1 MEYCSTDPINKSRS
15 NKKYN
20 SGYET
25 NDEDEDNDDDDDCVA
40 VDKGGKQPLP
50 ACIRLL
56 AGNICAID
64 DEPWTVEEGDDF
76 EEDNSDNPQTL
87 PKKTVGNKQNQES
100 SSAISKTF
108 PHVKETEEQLNL
120 KNNHV
125 EMFINSELGKI
136 FENIFDSDNALNIE
150 QLQVQEESELS
161 KKLIVDENI
170 NNELDLNES
179 NNTARNAI
187 DMAGISCSTSLP
199 VLPDPS
205 YLINLQG
212 PSYSTDLPGPS
223 HLTDIPGPSYSTD
236 LPGPSYSINLP
247 GTSYSTELPGPSYSA
262 DTYGP
267 SYSTD
272 LPGPSCST
280 SLRDPS
286 CSNDLNIKKD
296 NEMENL
302 VNKIYNDFLRTIET
316 SKTNTDTNQDCSK
329 FPKTNVNNE
338 NDGNF
343 ECFQEDPDI
352 VNPEIMYNIDLN
364 EHYKYMDLLVQKIEN
379 ATTKQ
384 AKQTV
389 LNECMQLMPI
399 PQTEPEPQVF
409 TKEERLKFAKGICE
423 WEYKIDRDDWDKI
436 MFKRA
441 VIFTAHAGFDESNE
455 ESLQVLSE
463 IIIHYIKEI
472 AIIMKKNFDIQIKS
486 SCPDEIDP
494 INNSLQEV
502 SYGHNYRCYF
512 K

>member
-1 MEYCSTDPINKSRS
+1 MEYCSTDPTNKSRS
-15 NKKYN
+15 NKKSN
-20 SGYET
+20 SGYDT
-25 NDEDEDNDDDDDCVA
+25 YGEDDDDDDDDDCVV

-56 AGNICAID
+56 AENIYDID

-76 EEDNSDNPQTL
+76 GEDNSDNPQTL
-87 PKKTVGNKQNQES
+87 PQKTISNKQNEES
-100 SSAISKTF
+100 CSAISKTF
-108 PHVKETEEQLNL
+108 PHVKETEEQLLL

-150 QLQVQEESELS
+150 QLQVEEKSELS
-161 KKLIVDENI
+161 KKLVVDENI
-170 NNELDLNES
+170 NNEVNLNES
-179 NNTARNAI
+179 NNIARNAI
-187 DMAGISCSTSLP
+187 NMAGISCSTSLP
-199 VLPDPS
+199 VL
-205 YLINLQG
+205 
-212 PSYSTDLPGPS
+212 
-223 HLTDIPGPSYSTD
+223 PGPSYSTD
-236 LPGPSYSINLP
+236 LPGPSYSTDLSVPSYSINLP
-247 GTSYSTELPGPSYSA
+247 GTSYSTDLPGPSHST
-262 DTYGP
+262 DIPGP

-272 LPGPSCST
+272 LPSPSCST
-280 SLRDPS
+280 FLRDPS
-286 CSNDLNIKKD
+286 CSNDSNIKKN

-302 VNKIYNDFLRTIET
+302 INKIYNEFFRTIDIP
-316 SKTNTDTNQDCSK
+316 KTNTNTNQDCSK
-329 FPKTNVNNE
+329 FPKINVNNE
-338 NDGNF
+338 NDGSF

-384 AKQTV
+384 AKETV

-409 TKEERLKFAKGICE
+409 TEDERSKFAKGICE
-423 WEYKIDRDDWDKI
+423 WEYKIDHDDWDKI

-455 ESLQVLSE
+455 ESLQVLSH
-463 IIIHYIKEI
+463 IIIHFIKEI
-472 AIIMKKNFDIQIKS
+472 AIIMKKNFDIQINS

-494 INNSLQEV
+494 IDNCLQEV
-502 SYGHNYRCYF
+502 SYGYNYRSYF
-512 K
+512 KYIIDLMHLKRLTTNLN